1 MKRLAVATLASTA
14 ALAFLGAALASPEFD
29 LARDEDRT
37 KLATIEREAK
47 DGNDASIYSLDEV
60 FSQVARL
67 APQRDAKNPPG
78 DMLLEPAPPGG
89 PAGRE
94 SPQAAPWTAPDGSAG
109 ITMRSLRALAFDVA
123 RRLPPAMRKKLV
135 DAQRDAEASEKKR
148 GNDDEEVLLRRFPL
162 APDACVAAWKLADRA
177 SEAGD
182 EGVALAWD
190 RLAARL
196 AALQPQPSD
205 APPSAFFRRAIML
218 VRAGDLDGAEALARR
233 YEAQTGASAALVAL
247 VRERLSHARLQREAL
262 DARRPPEGLIP
273 DLIASYQFNR
283 ADSASAVPVVMAPPV
298 AAHVGDVVF
307 ASDGSRLLAVDA
319 RSGELR
325 ARLPQNDDKIVPP
338 PTTIPGYVSAQG
350 ELVVTPLFYE
360 TMPFL
365 PTRGTGSA
373 RANRSDLD
381 DADASVRGGFFSLF
395 AYDAAALRLLWW
407 DGDKGTSPRAATD
420 DPGSRPPGM
429 EAVDERTWRALM
441 RAHVM
446 GKPLVDGRRVY
457 IALGTS
463 MSESN
468 LWIAAYERRTGDG
481 GSLGMTLVWRRF
493 ISLSP
498 QPVSNQVQN
507 SVPPLMNPRL
517 ALDPEG
523 RVIFQTDQGVVGAI
537 DVRAGDLEWVRRP
550 NDEDARTQRAQQRA
564 AYRPTSDPPVIFAGD
579 GTRPSIAVVASP
591 DDECWLGVS
600 CEDGSVLWRSE
611 VWTQPRSGYFSPNRP
626 ESPRA
631 LALSATA
638 VLGYGGQGF
647 VALDPVTGASL
658 LDPTRTRFVHLDDNE
673 RPAGAAA
680 LAGNGMA
687 LIATDQQQK
696 LRKLVFH
703 EETVR
708 SGRRVE
714 LSLGERLAFQG
725 IGDQP
730 QVHLLA
736 LEGRVVATTP
746 ARVLV
751 YSWVPRSD

>member
-1 MKRLAVATLASTA
+1 MKRYAVPMLATAVVGASLA
-14 ALAFLGAALASPEFD
+14 GAALAAPEFD
-29 LARDEDRT
+29 LARDEERT

-47 DGNDASIYSLDEV
+47 DGNDASVYALDEV
-60 FSQVARL
+60 LSLVART

-78 DMLLEPAPPGG
+78 DMLLEPAAGGAGAPAATPG
-89 PAGRE
+89 A
-94 SPQAAPWTAPDGSAG
+94 APDGTTG
-109 ITMRSLRALAFDVA
+109 ITMRSLRALALDVA
-123 RRLPPAMRKKLV
+123 RRLPLAMRKKLV
-135 DAQRDAEASEKKR
+135 EAQRDAEASERKR
-148 GNDDEEVLLRRFPL
+148 GNDDEEILLRRFPL
-162 APDACVAAWKLADRA
+162 APDSCVAAWRLADRA

-190 RLAARL
+190 RLAAKL
-196 AALQPQPSD
+196 AALQPQPPD
-205 APPSAFFRRAIML
+205 APPSSFLRRANML
-218 VRAGDLDGAEALARR
+218 VRAGDVDGAEALARR
-233 YEAQTGASAALVAL
+233 HEAQPGASAALVAL
-247 VRERLSHARLQREAL
+247 ARERLSHARLQHEAL

-319 RSGELR
+319 RAGQLR
-325 ARLPQNDDKIVPP
+325 ARLPQGDDEKIVPP
-338 PTTIPGYVSAQG
+338 PTTIPGYVSALG

-360 TMPFL
+360 PIIL
-365 PTRGTGSA
+365 ATRESGVP

-381 DADASVRGGFFSLF
+381 EADASVRGGFFSLW
-395 AYDAAALRLLWW
+395 AYDAAALRLLWY

-429 EAVDERTWRALM
+429 ESVDERTWRALM
-441 RAHVM
+441 RAHVI
-446 GKPLVDGRRVY
+446 GKPLIDGRRVY
-457 IALGTS
+457 LALGTS

-481 GSLGMTLVWRRF
+481 GSLGMALAWRRF

-507 SVPPLMNPRL
+507 SVPPIMNPRL

-523 RVIFQTDQGVVGAI
+523 RIIFQTDQGVVGAV
-537 DVRAGDLEWVRRP
+537 DVREGNLDWVRRP
-550 NDEDARTQRAQQRA
+550 NDEDARAQRAQQRA
-564 AYRPTSDPPVIFAGD
+564 GACRPTSDPPVIFAGD
-579 GTRPSIAVVASP
+579 GTRPSIAVVTSP
-591 DDECWLGVS
+591 DDESWLGVS
-600 CEDGSVLWRSE
+600 CEDGSILWRSE
-611 VWTQPRSGYFSPNRP
+611 SWTQARSGNLSPNRP

-647 VALDPVTGASL
+647 VAFDPVTGASL
-658 LDPTRTRFVHLDDNE
+658 LDPTRTRFVRLDDNE

-687 LIATDQQQK
+687 LIATDQER
-696 LRKLVFH
+696 LRKLAFH

-708 SGRRVE
+708 SGRRIE
-714 LSLGERLAFQG
+714 LSLGERLPLQG
-725 IGDQP
+725 IGQQG
-730 QVHLLA
+730 QVHLIA

-751 YSWVPRSD
+751 YSWVPRSE